1 MKLYLLLSL
10 VVSGHSYSS
19 FMGGSVSPK
28 TPAFR
33 TVSRSRSS
41 LVMYEPSNDPP
52 YNNPGS
58 NNMWSVLSNTERWIS
73 ETLTSLN
80 QGGGIGGGQNP
91 YARKEVSYVCEMT
104 DEGAMTV
111 AGVFRRLREAR
122 ELGETHGMAEEDR
135 LLERGESYQPGTL
148 RQTQVI
154 VIPNYIEMMDN
165 FAMFDNLI
173 QVINTARRN
182 ARDYVTDIA
191 LEKLDDKMHSS
202 ELGERDW
209 VVSVNCAHL
218 HPKFGEKTPEQI
230 LEEMKQEE
238 EEGEVDLNLKAY
250 KERREAA
257 RRSPYP
263 TLVMEVMASPPPDF
277 GNHFKA
283 QQEQHEQEAA
293 PAQPDQ
299 DEASDVTSKDIQKLE
314 ALFGQSAAMNHP
326 KNEKSSSPEDEAFFA
341 AIGKVTG
348 IDEVSLV
355 TPMIL
360 AQNWIAEHDD
370 RFDAETCA
378 FTASDARYVDEGYE
392 FIFTNLAMQASKFL
406 QPDTPEEAKKAGQ
419 RQYMVMSNFL
429 SSSATSM
436 AKFAYEVTNIIDAL
450 PELKGKVQ
458 VEIFHPEHILPER
471 RASVPIF
478 ALEWTNL

>member
-1 MKLYLLLSL
+1 MKLYLLFSL
-10 VVSGHSYSS
+10 IASAQSYSS
-19 FMGGSVSPK
+19 FMGGSVAPT

-33 TVSRSRSS
+33 RAATSSRSRSS

-52 YNNPGS
+52 YNNPSS
-58 NNMWSVLSNTERWIS
+58 NNMWTVLSTTERWIS
-73 ETLTSLN
+73 DTLLGLN
-80 QGGGIGGGQNP
+80 QGGGVGGGKNP

-111 AGVFRRLREAR
+111 AGIFRRLREAR
-122 ELGETHGMAEEDR
+122 ELGQTHGMGEEDR

-154 VIPNYIEMMDN
+154 VIPNYGEMLDN
-165 FAMFDNLI
+165 FNVFDNLV
-173 QVINTARRN
+173 QVINQARRN

-191 LEKLDDKMHSS
+191 LEKIDEKMHSN
-202 ELGERDW
+202 EIGERDW
-209 VVSVNCAHL
+209 VVSVNFAHL

-230 LEEMKQEE
+230 LQEMKEEE

-263 TLVMEVMASPPPDF
+263 TLVIEVMASPPPDF
-277 GNHFKA
+277 GNNLKA
-283 QQEQHEQEAA
+283 QREQPQEDAA
-293 PAQPDQ
+293 PPK
-299 DEASDVTSKDIQKLE
+299 DESDVTPEDVQKLE

-326 KNEKSSSPEDEAFFA
+326 KNEKSSDPDDEAFFD

-348 IDEVSLV
+348 IDEISLV

-360 AQNWIAEHDD
+360 AQNWIAEHDKA
-370 RFDAETCA
+370 FDAETCA

-392 FIFTNLAMQASKFL
+392 FVFTNLAMQASKFL
-406 QPDTPEEAKKAGQ
+406 QPDKTKEAMKAGQ

-436 AKFAYEVTNIIDAL
+436 AKFGCEVENIIDAL
-450 PELKGKVQ
+450 PELKGKVHI
-458 VEIFHPEHILPER
+458 EIFHPEHILPER

-478 ALEWTNL
+478 ALEWSNL